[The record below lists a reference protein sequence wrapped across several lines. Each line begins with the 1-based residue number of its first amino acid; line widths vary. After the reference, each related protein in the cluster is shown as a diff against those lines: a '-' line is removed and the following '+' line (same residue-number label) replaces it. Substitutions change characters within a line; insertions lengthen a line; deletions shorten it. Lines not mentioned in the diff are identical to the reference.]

1 MTTVVVYSTNGYSQN
16 MKQRSPHRVGLTYA
30 LSAYAVWGLF
40 PLYFMALMPA
50 NPFEVVSFRVFFS
63 LVFSALL
70 VTITRGWS
78 LLWVAIRNRRT
89 VFMLGAAGI
98 LIFINWEI
106 FILAVYQ
113 NKVIETSLGYFI
125 NPLITVALGVTIYR
139 ERLRN
144 LQWMA
149 VALGLIAVVVLTF
162 AYGQLPWIALTLAFS
177 FGLYG
182 FVKKRVGN
190 RVGAV
195 AGLAI
200 ETAWVLPIA
209 IIQMIIVT
217 IFGGLSAFTLG
228 PAHAVLMIASG
239 AMTAIPLML
248 FASSTKRIPLTWIGL
263 IQYFTPLSSFML
275 GIFVFHEQM
284 SSSRWLGF
292 MFIWL
297 ALVFLTVDIF
307 RSTRRGRSRSTEA
320 EATAI
325 GG

>member
-1 MTTVVVYSTNGYSQN
+1 
-16 MKQRSPHRVGLTYA
+16 MKSRSLHRTGLTYA
-30 LSAYAVWGLF
+30 LGAYALWGLF

-50 NPFEVVSFRVFFS
+50 NPFEVVSYRVSFS
-63 LVFSALL
+63 LVFSAIL
-70 VTITRGWS
+70 VLVTRGWS
-78 LLWVAIRNRRT
+78 KIISALRSPRVL
-89 VFMLGAAGI
+89 FMLGASGFLI
-98 LIFINWEI
+98 LINWEV

-139 ERLRN
+139 ERLRIM
-144 LQWMA
+144 QWMA
-149 VALGLIAVVVLTF
+149 VGLGLVAVVVLTF
-162 AYGQLPWIALTLAFS
+162 AYGQLPWIALTLAVS

-182 FVKKRVGN
+182 FVKKRVGD

-200 ETAWVLPIA
+200 ETAWVLPVA
-209 IIQMIIVT
+209 IVQLILVG
-217 IFGGLSAFTLG
+217 IFGGLSAFSLG
-228 PAHAVLMIASG
+228 PAHAILIVCSGVL
-239 AMTAIPLML
+239 TAIPLML
-248 FASSTKRIPLTWIGL
+248 FAAGTKRIPLTWIGL
-263 IQYFTPLSSFML
+263 IQYFTPLSSFLL

-284 SSSRWLGF
+284 SASRWAGF
-292 MFIWL
+292 MFIWA

-307 RSTRRGRSRSTEA
+307 RATGRGRSRSAEA

>member
-1 MTTVVVYSTNGYSQN
+1 
-16 MKQRSPHRVGLTYA
+16 VGLTYA

-50 NPFEVVSFRVFFS
+50 NPFEVVSFRVIFS
-63 LVFSALL
+63 LVFSAIL
-70 VTITRGWS
+70 VSATRGWRR
-78 LLWVAIRNRRT
+78 LWAVMRTRR
-89 VFMLGAAGI
+89 VMLWLGAAGI
-98 LIFINWEI
+98 LIFINWEL
-106 FILAVYQ
+106 FIYAVYQ

-125 NPLITVALGVTIYR
+125 NPLITVALGVGIYR
-139 ERLRN
+139 ERLRVM
-144 LQWMA
+144 QWMA
-149 VALGLIAVVVLTF
+149 VALGFVAVVVLTF

-209 IIQMIIVT
+209 IIQMIVVAV
-217 IFGGLSAFTLG
+217 FGGLSAFTLG
-228 PAHAVLMIASG
+228 PMHAALMICSG
-239 AMTAIPLML
+239 VLTAIPLML
-248 FASSTKRIPLTWIGL
+248 FASGAKRIPLTWIGL
-263 IQYFTPLSSFML
+263 IQYFTPLSSFLL
-275 GIFVFHEQM
+275 GIFVFHEAM
-284 SSSRWLGF
+284 SPSRWFGF
-292 MFIWL
+292 SIIWA

-307 RSTRRGRSRSTEA
+307 VSAARGRTRSTEA

>member
-1 MTTVVVYSTNGYSQN
+1 MSQP
-16 MKQRSPHRVGLTYA
+16 SLHRVGLTYA

-50 NPFEVVSFRVFFS
+50 NPFEVVSFRVIFS
-63 LVFSALL
+63 LAFSAIL
-70 VTITRGWS
+70 VTITRSWS
-78 LLWVAIRNRRT
+78 RLWAVIRNRRT
-89 VFMLGAAGI
+89 FLLLGVAGI

-125 NPLITVALGVTIYR
+125 NPLITVALGVTVYR
-139 ERLRN
+139 ERLRL

-149 VALGLIAVVVLTF
+149 VGLGLVAVVVLTF

-195 AGLAI
+195 VGLAV
-200 ETAWVLPIA
+200 ETTWVMPIA
-209 IIQMIIVT
+209 IIQLVVVAS
-217 IFGGLSAFTLG
+217 FGGVSAFTLG
-228 PAHAVLMIASG
+228 PTHAILIVASG

-248 FASSTKRIPLTWIGL
+248 FASGTKRIPLTWIGL

-284 SSSRWLGF
+284 SSSRWVGF
-292 MFIWL
+292 MIIWL
-297 ALVFLTVDIF
+297 ALVFLTIDIF
-307 RSTRRGRSRSTEA
+307 RSTRRGRSHSTEA

>member
-1 MTTVVVYSTNGYSQN
+1 MAQPSL
-16 MKQRSPHRVGLTYA
+16 HRVGLTYA

-50 NPFEVVSFRVFFS
+50 NPFEVVSFRVIFS
-63 LVFSALL
+63 LVFSAIL
-70 VTITRGWS
+70 VSATRGWRR
-78 LLWVAIRNRRT
+78 LWAVMRTRR
-89 VFMLGAAGI
+89 VMLWLGAAGI
-98 LIFINWEI
+98 LIFINWEL
-106 FILAVYQ
+106 FIYAVYQ

-125 NPLITVALGVTIYR
+125 NPLITVALGVGIYR
-139 ERLRN
+139 ERLRVM
-144 LQWMA
+144 QWMA
-149 VALGLIAVVVLTF
+149 VALGFVAVVVLTF

-209 IIQMIIVT
+209 IIQMIVVAV
-217 IFGGLSAFTLG
+217 FGGLSAFTLG
-228 PAHAVLMIASG
+228 PMHAALMICSG
-239 AMTAIPLML
+239 VLTAIPLML
-248 FASSTKRIPLTWIGL
+248 FAAGAKRIPLTWIGL
-263 IQYFTPLSSFML
+263 IQYFTPLSSFLL
-275 GIFVFHEQM
+275 GIFVFHEAM
-284 SSSRWLGF
+284 SPSRWFGF
-292 MFIWL
+292 SIIWV

-307 RSTRRGRSRSTEA
+307 VSAARGRTRSTEA

>member
-1 MTTVVVYSTNGYSQN
+1 
-16 MKQRSPHRVGLTYA
+16 VGLTYA

-50 NPFEVVSFRVFFS
+50 NPFEVVSFRVIFS
-63 LVFSALL
+63 LVFSAIL
-70 VTITRGWS
+70 VSATRGWRR
-78 LLWVAIRNRRT
+78 LWAVMRTRR
-89 VFMLGAAGI
+89 VMLWLGAAGI
-98 LIFINWEI
+98 LIFINWEL
-106 FILAVYQ
+106 FIYAVYQ

-125 NPLITVALGVTIYR
+125 NPLITVALGVGIYR
-139 ERLRN
+139 ERLRVM
-144 LQWMA
+144 QWMA
-149 VALGLIAVVVLTF
+149 VALGFVAVVVLTF

-209 IIQMIIVT
+209 IIQMIVVAV
-217 IFGGLSAFTLG
+217 FGGLSAFTLG
-228 PAHAVLMIASG
+228 PMHAALMICSG
-239 AMTAIPLML
+239 VLTAIPLML
-248 FASSTKRIPLTWIGL
+248 FASGAKRIPLTWIGL
-263 IQYFTPLSSFML
+263 IQYFTPLSSFLL
-275 GIFVFHEQM
+275 GIFVFHEAL
-284 SSSRWLGF
+284 SPSRWFGF
-292 MFIWL
+292 SIIWA

-307 RSTRRGRSRSTEA
+307 VSAARGRTRSTEA

>member
-1 MTTVVVYSTNGYSQN
+1 MTT
-16 MKQRSPHRVGLTYA
+16 RSPHRVGLTYA

-50 NPFEVVSFRVFFS
+50 NPFEVVSFRVIFS

-70 VTITRGWS
+70 VSVTRGWRR
-78 LLWVAIRNRRT
+78 LWAVVRT
-89 VFMLGAAGI
+89 PRVMWWLCAAGI
-98 LIFINWEI
+98 LIFVNWEI
-106 FILAVYQ
+106 FIVAVYQ

-125 NPLITVALGVTIYR
+125 NPLITVALGVGIYR
-139 ERLRN
+139 ERLRP

-149 VALGLIAVVVLTF
+149 VALGFVAVVVLTF

-209 IIQMIIVT
+209 IIQMIVVS

-228 PAHAVLMIASG
+228 PTHAILMICSG
-239 AMTAIPLML
+239 ALTAIPLML
-248 FASSTKRIPLTWIGL
+248 FASGTKRIPLTWIGL
-263 IQYFTPLSSFML
+263 IQYFTPLSSFLL
-275 GIFVFHEQM
+275 GIFVFHEAM
-284 SSSRWLGF
+284 SSSRWFGF
-292 MFIWL
+292 AIIWL
-297 ALVFLTVDIF
+297 ALVFLTIDIF
-307 RSTRRGRSRSTEA
+307 ISTARGRSRSTEA